1 MPANI
6 DEKTFQSMTIGD
18 FWFIVKLP
26 CDSAHMINFVNLIKY
41 AINDAFLI
49 INLLKW
55 VPKISP

>member
-1 MPANI
+1 
-6 DEKTFQSMTIGD
+6 MTIGD

-26 CDSAHMINFVNLIKY
+26 CDSAHMTNFVNLIKY

>member
-1 MPANI
+1 
-6 DEKTFQSMTIGD
+6 MTIGD

-26 CDSAHMINFVNLIKY
+26 CDSAHMINFVYLIKY